1 MDIIKQLSKEVR
13 FYQNGRVI
21 QTLQENVT
29 ANLNRTRNGIIL
41 EDVTGRSIEI
51 FTSQIDETQKLPAPG
66 VKFLAGTTEDLWDL
80 LFDPNSAPFFNE
92 LHIKFASGG
101 GGGGNCLGSFADE
114 NTGAPT
120 FFPAGPYT
128 SCDTYYNTSINQLMY
143 YDSSRSRFLSIATI
157 TLNCGRTSTT
167 SAGAFFRT
175 AGNVT
180 FILNS
185 RGWYAPISGVLTAI
199 TATRT
204 DIDDAQIEVMDGATI
219 AAELDF
225 STNTAAA
232 DIYNVDF
239 TTGNVVTV
247 RVKPGSNAISNAVI
261 ILTFKLRSP

>member
-1 MDIIKQLSKEVR
+1 MDIIKDAAGTQIQFIK
-13 FYQNGRVI
+13 NGAVV
-21 QTLQENVT
+21 QTLQPAVT
-29 ANLNRTRNGIIL
+29 ANLSNRRNGILL
-41 EDVTGRSIEI
+41 EDVTGRKIQI
-51 FTSQIDETQKLPAPG
+51 FTTQIDTTQKLPAPPI
-66 VKFLAGTTEDLWDL
+66 KFQPGTTEDLWDL
-80 LFDPNSAPFFNE
+80 LFDPSTTPFFTE
-92 LHIKFASGG
+92 LHIKFGG

-204 DIDDAQIEVMDGATI
+204 DTDDAQIEVMDGATI

-247 RVKPGSNAISNAVI
+247 RVKPGSNSISNAVI
-261 ILTFKLRSP
+261 ILTFKLKSP